1 VFFRFAAGLMLVVL
15 ISMVGVRLEKQ
26 TLEMRRAVSVQ
37 YFQTDLLLELL
48 VRLRLESQTL
58 TAHAQQSLIAESA
71 RTGPREAGK
80 EKAAQRLG
88 ENRTSSPE
96 SELPS
101 LQLLRLQQP
110 FDPRGID

>member
-1 VFFRFAAGLMLVVL
+1 VFFRFAAGLILVVL

-58 TAHAQQSLIAESA
+58 TAQAQQSLIAENS
-71 RTGPREAGK
+71 RTGPRAT
-80 EKAAQRLG
+80 EKKNTSHLPGRHRL
-88 ENRTSSPE
+88 SSPE

-101 LQLLRLQQP
+101 LELLRLQQP

>member
-1 VFFRFAAGLMLVVL
+1 MFFRFAAGLMLVVL

-58 TAHAQQSLIAESA
+58 TAQAQQSLIAENA
-71 RTGPREAGK
+71 RTGPREAGTGK
-80 EKAAQRLG
+80 TSKRAD
-88 ENRTSSPE
+88 ENRTSSPDAG
-96 SELPS
+96 SPS

>member
-1 VFFRFAAGLMLVVL
+1 VFFRFAAGLMLVVM
-15 ISMVGVRLEKQ
+15 ISMVGIRLEKQ

-37 YFQTDLLLELL
+37 YFQTDLLLEVL

-58 TAHAQQSLIAESA
+58 TAQAQQSLIAENV
-71 RTGPREAGK
+71 RTTSRAAGN
-80 EKAAQRLG
+80 EKASQRPRQ
-88 ENRTSSPE
+88 NRTSTAD
-96 SELPS
+96 SEMPS

>member
-58 TAHAQQSLIAESA
+58 TAQAQQLLIAENA
-71 RTGPREAGK
+71 QAGPRGAGK
-80 EKAAQRLG
+80 EKTSQRPG
-88 ENRTSSPE
+88 QTQASTPA

-101 LQLLRLQQP
+101 LQLLRLKLP